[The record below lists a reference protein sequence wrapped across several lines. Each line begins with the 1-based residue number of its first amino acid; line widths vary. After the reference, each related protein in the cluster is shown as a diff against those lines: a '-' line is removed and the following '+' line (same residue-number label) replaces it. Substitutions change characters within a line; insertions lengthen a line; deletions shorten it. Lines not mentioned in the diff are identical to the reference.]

1 MIRKVLLA
9 LPLVLWASFSLAEA
23 ELEYR
28 LPLAPAGYQ
37 HLKPYFQQS
46 AKVRTDLYLS
56 CPSCKSDSKL
66 RLCQKDKEE
75 ICLQHSEKI
84 TEKTF
89 YCKDIPLTLSEFK
102 QEERCKPPKGKL
114 KEAVSLGHSYLS
126 QVQRNDLPHA
136 QAKAQLFASLVQG
149 DLKSFFSIVKLED
162 NKPPLPNY
170 RNTKLRWYLKKEDDP
185 IASKLRV
192 FLGITFYQDE
202 HGREQSRYEIEAKLK
217 KGASN
222 VDVPALL
229 CEFIERTK
237 LRLSDIDMAP
247 STQLKAA
254 DKISF

>member
-9 LPLVLWASFSLAEA
+9 LPLVLWASCSLAEA

-56 CPSCKSDSKL
+56 CPSCKPDSKL

-126 QVQRNDLPHA
+126 QVQRNDVPHA

-170 RNTKLRWYLKKEDDP
+170 RNTKLRC
-185 IASKLRV
+185 KLRV

-247 STQLKAA
+247 STQLKAE